1 MLRCDVLGPLRVT
14 RGETELDLGFPQQR
28 ALLALLLVHTG
39 RPVRL
44 AGIVDVLWS
53 GQPPAS
59 APNVVR
65 RYVGALRR
73 LLEPGL
79 PPRAPGRRLLGR
91 TGGYVLHAD
100 TDEVDLLR
108 FRDLTQRGMRAA
120 ATARP
125 ETAVRHFAAA
135 LRLWRGPVATGAPAA
150 TRAHP
155 HFTAVERELVRT
167 AQMAADAALL
177 CGSPEAVLPTLRRAA
192 ALEPLDEPLHA
203 RLVLSLAAA
212 GLQAEALAAYDG
224 VRRDLAAQLGV
235 PPGPELTAAHARVL
249 RQQVRPAAPRTPP
262 PTPPERPRPPYPFV
276 RPAQLPPDLA
286 VFAGRAAELETID
299 TITGTAV
306 DAAGTGG
313 VPAAVLISGM
323 PGIGKSALAVHWAHR
338 AAGRFPDGQLH
349 VALHGFTPGR
359 TALEPA
365 GALRQ
370 LLAALGVPEQRMP
383 EGVDARAGLYRS
395 LLAGRRML
403 VLLDDA
409 SGAAQLRPLLP
420 ASPGCLAV
428 VTSCTALPSL
438 VASGARP
445 LRLGLPPAADARAAL
460 ALRLGAGRL
469 AAEPEAAGEIVARCG
484 RLPLALAAVAARAA
498 GRRDFPLAALAAEL
512 AAAQGSL
519 DAFTAAPGTSDVR
532 TAFASS
538 HRSLTPPAAHLFRL
552 LGRHPDPGLT
562 PTSVA
567 ALAGVPVRTA
577 RILLGELSESHL
589 VAEAAPGRYVL
600 HELLHAFAAELADET
615 EPTPGPD
622 AAPGRTASGGPGT
635 DVGRTV
641 SPGSSAAPGRSASP
655 GSGAAPASAGPG
667 TDVGRPACPGPGAAP
682 GPTAATGPGT
692 TPGRTVPPGSGA
704 APGRSASPAPGRT
717 APPGP

>member
-1 MLRCDVLGPLRVT
+1 MNVLRCDVLGPLRVT

-28 ALLALLLVHTG
+28 ALFALLLVHTG
-39 RPVRL
+39 RPVRM
-44 AGIVDVLWS
+44 AEIVDVLWP

-79 PPRAPGRRLLGR
+79 PPRAPGRRLPGR
-91 TGGYVLHAD
+91 TGGYLLHAD

-108 FRDLTQRGMRAA
+108 FRDLAQRGMRAA
-120 ATARP
+120 ATGRP

-135 LRLWRGPVATGAPAA
+135 LGLWRGPVAAGAPAA
-150 TRAHP
+150 TREHP

-177 CGSPEAVLPTLRRAA
+177 CGRPEAVLPTLRRAA

-235 PPGPELTAAHARVL
+235 PPGPELAAAHARVL
-249 RQQVRPAAPRTPP
+249 RQEVRPAAHRSAPESV
-262 PTPPERPRPPYPFV
+262 PERPRPPHPFV

-299 TITGTAV
+299 ALAGTAV
-306 DAAGTGG
+306 DAATTGG
-313 VPAAVLISGM
+313 APAAVLISGM

-338 AAGRFPDGQLH
+338 AAYRFPDGQLH
-349 VALHGFTPGR
+349 VALRGFAPGR
-359 TALEPA
+359 TAQGPA
-365 GALRQ
+365 GALHQ
-370 LLAALGVPEQRMP
+370 VLAALGVPEQRMP
-383 EGVDARAGLYRS
+383 EGVDALAGLYRS

-428 VTSCTALPSL
+428 VTSRNALPSL
-438 VASGARP
+438 IASGARP
-445 LRLGLPPAADARAAL
+445 LRLGLPSAADARAAL
-460 ALRLGAGRL
+460 ALRLGAGRV
-469 AAEPEAAGEIVARCG
+469 AAEPEAAGEIIARCG

-512 AAAQGSL
+512 ADAQGSL
-519 DAFTAAPGTSDVR
+519 DAFIAAPGTPDVR
-532 TAFASS
+532 TAFAAS
-538 HRSLTPPAAHLFRL
+538 HRSLTPPAARLFQL
-552 LGRHPDPGLT
+552 LGRHPGPALT
-562 PTSVA
+562 PAAAA
-567 ALAGVPVRTA
+567 ALAGLPARTA

-589 VAEAAPGRYVL
+589 VTEAAPGRYVL
-600 HELLHAFAAELADET
+600 HELLHAFAAELADEA
-615 EPTPGPD
+615 EPLAGPAGD
-622 AAPGRTASGGPGT
+622 AGLAAGLGAVPGRAT
-635 DVGRTV
+635 DSRMWP
-641 SPGSSAAPGRSASP
+641 SR
-655 GSGAAPASAGPG
+655 
-667 TDVGRPACPGPGAAP
+667 
-682 GPTAATGPGT
+682 
-692 TPGRTVPPGSGA
+692 
-704 APGRSASPAPGRT
+704 
-717 APPGP
+717 

>member
-212 GLQAEALAAYDG
+212 GLQAEALGAYDG

-262 PTPPERPRPPYPFV
+262 PTPPERPRPPYPFGAV
-276 RPAQLPPDLA
+276 IGLSYETSYQSGTLHGGLCQLPTAHDARATTVSVRMAARRTSTRTQMSHLRAPAARADRREGGRHGRPVARPAPALPETHIRPQLMRLAVLPP
-286 VFAGRAAELETID
+286 
-299 TITGTAV
+299 TAV
-306 DAAGTGG
+306 ALSASAAVIFGIRSTGAHPG
-313 VPAAVLISGM
+313 PTLWAVLAGATAVAAAAVLI
-323 PGIGKSALAVHWAHR
+323 
-338 AAGRFPDGQLH
+338 
-349 VALHGFTPGR
+349 
-359 TALEPA
+359 
-365 GALRQ
+365 
-370 LLAALGVPEQRMP
+370 
-383 EGVDARAGLYRS
+383 
-395 LLAGRRML
+395 
-403 VLLDDA
+403 
-409 SGAAQLRPLLP
+409 
-420 ASPGCLAV
+420 
-428 VTSCTALPSL
+428 
-438 VASGARP
+438 
-445 LRLGLPPAADARAAL
+445 
-460 ALRLGAGRL
+460 
-469 AAEPEAAGEIVARCG
+469 
-484 RLPLALAAVAARAA
+484 AAVAADRAA
-498 GRRDFPLAALAAEL
+498 
-512 AAAQGSL
+512 
-519 DAFTAAPGTSDVR
+519 
-532 TAFASS
+532 
-538 HRSLTPPAAHLFRL
+538 
-552 LGRHPDPGLT
+552 
-562 PTSVA
+562 
-567 ALAGVPVRTA
+567 
-577 RILLGELSESHL
+577 
-589 VAEAAPGRYVL
+589 
-600 HELLHAFAAELADET
+600 
-615 EPTPGPD
+615 
-622 AAPGRTASGGPGT
+622 
-635 DVGRTV
+635 
-641 SPGSSAAPGRSASP
+641 
-655 GSGAAPASAGPG
+655 
-667 TDVGRPACPGPGAAP
+667 
-682 GPTAATGPGT
+682 
-692 TPGRTVPPGSGA
+692 
-704 APGRSASPAPGRT
+704 
-717 APPGP
+717 

>member
-299 TITGTAV
+299 TIAGTAV

-349 VALHGFTPGR
+349 VALHGFTPGG

-395 LLAGRRML
+395 LLASRRML

-428 VTSCTALPSL
+428 VTSRTALPSL

-635 DVGRTV
+635 DVGR
-641 SPGSSAAPGRSASP
+641 
-655 GSGAAPASAGPG
+655 PAS
-667 TDVGRPACPGPGAAP
+667 PGPGAAP
-682 GPTAATGPGT
+682 GPTAAAGPGT

>member
-1 MLRCDVLGPLRVT
+1 MLRFDVLGPLRVT
-14 RGETELDLGFPQQR
+14 RGESELDLGFPQQR

-39 RPVRL
+39 RPVRM
-44 AGIVDVLWS
+44 AEIIDVLWP

-73 LLEPGL
+73 LLESGL
-79 PPRAPGRRLLGR
+79 PPRAPGRRLPGSP
-91 TGGYVLHAD
+91 GGYLLHAG

-108 FRDLTQRGMRAA
+108 FRDHAQRGMRAA

-135 LRLWRGPVATGAPAA
+135 LHLWRGPVATGAPAA
-150 TRAHP
+150 TREHP
-155 HFTAVERELVRT
+155 HFTAVERELLRT
-167 AQMAADAALL
+167 VQMAADAALL
-177 CGSPEAVLPTLRRAA
+177 CGRPEAVLPTLRTAA
-192 ALEPLDEPLHA
+192 GLEPLDEPLHA

-224 VRRDLAAQLGV
+224 VRRALAAQLGV
-235 PPGPELTAAHARVL
+235 PPGPELAAAHTRVL
-249 RQQVRPAAPRTPP
+249 RQQVRPAGHPAAPES
-262 PTPPERPRPPYPFV
+262 PPEPPRPPQPFV

-299 TITGTAV
+299 TIAGTAV
-306 DAAGTGG
+306 DAATTGG
-313 VPAAVLISGM
+313 VPATVLISGM

-338 AAGRFPDGQLH
+338 AADRFPDGQLH
-349 VALHGFTPGR
+349 VALRGFDPDR
-359 TALEPA
+359 AALEPA

-383 EGVDARAGLYRS
+383 EGVDALAGLYRS

-409 SGAAQLRPLLP
+409 SGTEQLRPLLP

-428 VTSCTALPSL
+428 VTSRNALPSL
-438 VASGARP
+438 IASGARP
-445 LRLGLPPAADARAAL
+445 LRLDLPSAADARAAL
-460 ALRLGAGRL
+460 ALRLGAGRV
-469 AAEPEAAGEIVARCG
+469 AAEAEAAGEIIARCG

-519 DAFTAAPGTSDVR
+519 DAFAAAPGTPDVR
-532 TAFASS
+532 TAFAPS

-552 LGRHPDPGLT
+552 LGRHPGPDLT
-562 PTSVA
+562 PA
-567 ALAGVPVRTA
+567 AAATLADLPRRTA

-589 VAEAAPGRYVL
+589 VTEATPGHYLL
-600 HELLHAFAAELADET
+600 HELLHAFAAELADEA
-615 EPTPGPD
+615 E
-622 AAPGRTASGGPGT
+622 
-635 DVGRTV
+635 TV
-641 SPGSSAAPGRSASP
+641 
-655 GSGAAPASAGPG
+655 AGPG
-667 TDVGRPACPGPGAAP
+667 
-682 GPTAATGPGT
+682 AT
-692 TPGRTVPPGSGA
+692 
-704 APGRSASPAPGRT
+704 PGRT
-717 APPGP
+717 APPAL